1 MYKDVE
7 RLLGIERGE
16 VHVLCP
22 QGAQSLETDVCY
34 CDAMQGLLMHR
45 GGMKRIGIY
54 RMKKY
59 SLGMN
64 SRKLSGKFSFEM
76 NFEE

>member
-1 MYKDVE
+1 MYKDVEE

-22 QGAQSLETDVCY
+22 QRAQSLERNICC

-45 GGMKRIGIY
+45 GGIIRYWYLKDEEIQ
-54 RMKKY
+54 
-59 SLGMN
+59 
-64 SRKLSGKFSFEM
+64 SRKELEKAFWKVLI
-76 NFEE
+76 